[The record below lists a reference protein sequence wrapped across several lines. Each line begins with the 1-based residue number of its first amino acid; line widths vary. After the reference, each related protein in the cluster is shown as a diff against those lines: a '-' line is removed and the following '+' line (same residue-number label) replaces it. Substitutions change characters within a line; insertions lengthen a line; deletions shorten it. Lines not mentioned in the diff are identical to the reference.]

1 MTKYFKHNGCEFETL
16 DAYKDIPDT
25 KYGYVCCVFYNKA
38 TNHKLYIRED
48 MSLFKHK
55 VMRCDA
61 VNGFVSVKEIQKHP
75 VNEKLIH
82 VDFYIIDQASNN
94 FRIRLPI
101 KFQNMDKSQG
111 IKLGGFLN
119 ITSRD
124 LEVKVGSM
132 ADLTPYLSVD
142 MTGYEQ
148 EQSVTLGNIMFSSNI
163 SPIRKSMT
171 VATVMPSKGGE

>member
-1 MTKYFKHNGCEFETL
+1 MTKYFNHNGCEFEIL
-16 DAYKDIPDT
+16 DTFETIPDT
-25 KYGYVCCVFYNKA
+25 KYGYVHCIFYNKNIN
-38 TNHKLYIRED
+38 TKLYIRSD
-48 MSLFKHK
+48 TVLYKHK
-55 VMRCDA
+55 VMRW
-61 VNGFVSVKEIQKHP
+61 NERFVSVKEIQKHP

-82 VDFYIIDQASNN
+82 VDFYIIDQDSSN

-101 KFQNMDKSQG
+101 KFENMDKSQG

-124 LEVKVGSM
+124 LEVKVKSLQ
-132 ADLTPYLSVD
+132 DLQPHLSVD

-148 EQSVTLGNIMFSSNI
+148 EQSVHMKNISFSSNI
-163 SPIRKSMT
+163 IPIRKNMT